1 MLEQLNARAEAIGR
15 QAADDAAMR
24 LRERV
29 RETVPGVS
37 VSVDGSS
44 VTLSGRG
51 LWRRWLADPGLRWLG
66 GLLR

>member
-1 MLEQLNARAEAIGR
+1 MLEPLNARAEAIGR
-15 QAADDAAMR
+15 RAAGDAAAR
-24 LRERV
+24 LGARV
-29 RETVPGVS
+29 GDAVPGVT
-37 VSVDGSS
+37 VAVDGTS

>member
-1 MLEQLNARAEAIGR
+1 MLGHDRAM
-15 QAADDAAMR
+15 AAAVRLAAQVH
-24 LRERV
+24 ER
-29 RETVPGVS
+29 VPGVA
-37 VSVDGSS
+37 VSVEETT

>member
-1 MLEQLNARAEAIGR
+1 MLEQLNARAETIGR
-15 QAADDAAMR
+15 RAAGDAATR
-24 LRERV
+24 LGERV
-29 RETVPGVS
+29 REAVPGVS

>member
-1 MLEQLNARAEAIGR
+1 MLEQLNARVEAIGR
-15 QAADDAAMR
+15 RAADNAAAR
-24 LRERV
+24 LGERV
-29 RETVPGVS
+29 REAVPGVS
-37 VSVDGSS
+37 VSVDRSS